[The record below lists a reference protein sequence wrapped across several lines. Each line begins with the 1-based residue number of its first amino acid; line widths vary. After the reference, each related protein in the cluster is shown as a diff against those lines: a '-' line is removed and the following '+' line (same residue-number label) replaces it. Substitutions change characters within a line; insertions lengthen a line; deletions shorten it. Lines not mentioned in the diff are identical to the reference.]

1 MKKVAFIC
9 GLLFVVVFV
18 WVNLFESD
26 EDPLETNY
34 HVSAA
39 GSLSPA
45 IGADA
50 TVYPV
55 SYESGV
61 KDVAGPAYYLIVASY
76 NDITQARQAA
86 DRYTSDYG
94 DDFII
99 LPPTLEGNYRISF
112 GRYSSLDAV
121 DAALPGVR
129 QTINHDAWVYSEGN

>member
-61 KDVAGPAYYLIVASY
+61 KYVAGPAYYLIVASY
-76 NDITQARQAA
+76 SDITQARQAA
-86 DRYTSDYG
+86 ERYKSDYG

-99 LPPTLEGNYRISF
+99 LPPTPEGNYRISF
-112 GRYSSLDAV
+112 GSYSTSG
-121 DAALPGVR
+121 AAAAELSMVR
-129 QTINHDAWVYSEGN
+129 QTINPDAWVYSAGH